1 MQASP
6 HYLVLQSLE
15 SIIDYSPLTVAMET
29 PVLEAIALMAIHD
42 KSVLVKSASQVVGY
56 LTQQDILRLV
66 ASASDLR
73 NTKISEVMQTHV
85 TQINTQSVNNLAQVI
100 SLLFESELQLVVV
113 VDEQGQIVGTIT
125 HKSIGQ
131 AIASVEEKI
140 NDCHLVENQLLQS
153 QQMLQLIM
161 DTMPHNIFWKDINS
175 RFLGCNRNFAQMVG
189 FENPAEIVGKTDYDL
204 VPNQET
210 AEFYHRYDA
219 AVMQNNQAEY
229 HSITPK
235 QQADGSQ
242 IWLENNKVPLLNSQG
257 QVVGM
262 LGTMED
268 ITERMRSQAAL
279 EKSEERF
286 RFLAESI
293 PQQVWIANTE
303 GSIEYVNQRTINYF
317 GCIPERLLG
326 EKWQDWVHPDDLQ
339 ASIHAWN
346 KSLTTGIDYEIELR
360 LWEKGSETYRWH
372 LGRALPLRDRQGQI
386 INWFGTN
393 TDIHDRVAAEIAL
406 RESEQKYQNMTQVS
420 PVGIFRCDAQGKCLY
435 VNDRWH
441 EMTGLTKAAAMGFG
455 WLEAIHPDDR
465 ERIMQEWA
473 ESIRENRPFRAEYQ
487 FMCAEGRITWV
498 IGQAVAEQIVNGEV
512 ITYVGTFTDIGD
524 LKRVES
530 ALAERVKLA
539 DFRAEVDAI
548 LTQSETLVTMMRGC
562 TDALVKHLDAAFAR
576 IWILNQE
583 TQILELQVSSGIYT
597 HINGCHSRVAMGRLK
612 IGLIAAEGKPHLHN
626 SVQDDLCINDQEWA
640 KREGMVAFAG
650 YPLIVEGEIIG
661 VIAMFSR
668 QRLTES
674 AFTALDIAAQEIA
687 IGIKRKQTEAALRDS
702 EERFRNLVEA
712 SSDWVWE
719 IDENA
724 VYTYVSPKVREILGY
739 EPQEVLGKTP
749 FELMPMEEAER
760 VRKIVAPMIASRQSF
775 KCLENTNLH
784 QDGHLVVLETSGIP
798 VFDSE
803 GKFCGYRGIDRD
815 ITIRKQEAS
824 TLWETQQQ
832 LQAIL
837 DNFPAVMYLLDTEN
851 KYLLVNRQYEK
862 LFNTQEQVIG
872 KSLYD
877 VWPDDIAEAFAINN
891 AEIIADGVPREFEE
905 VALHQ
910 DGLHTYLSVKF
921 PLKDLNGV
929 TYAVCGISTDITERK
944 LTEKSLLRLQ
954 KAIES
959 TSDAV
964 SITDIAGQAIYVNPA
979 FVKVFDYTEDQLN
992 AYGGLAVNFRNQ
1004 ELFKRVFQTVQKG
1017 QSWHGEVTMKTGR
1030 GENVQI
1036 DLRTDAIKD
1045 ASGESVAIVNIY
1057 TDITQRKLIEEGLR
1071 LRDRAITASSNG
1083 IVIADVTSPENS
1095 IIYVNSAFER
1105 MTGYSVA
1112 EVLGQHFPF
1121 VQDVDINQ
1129 QALEELRTAME
1140 AGQDCTVILR
1150 NYSQAGSLFWH
1161 ELNIS
1166 PVYDV
1171 YGYLTHYIGI
1181 QNDIT
1186 ERKQTETALLISQQR
1201 LQYLLTASPAVI
1213 YTSNVTEDFGAI
1225 FISDNIKGM
1234 VGYEAR
1240 EFVEDS
1246 SFWYA
1251 HIHPEDAP
1259 SVLTELSQVLEKT
1272 QYNLEYRFL
1281 HQDGTYRWVYD
1292 QGKVVW
1298 DEAGNPLELV
1308 GYWADITSRKQLEQ
1322 ELRIA
1327 LEKEKELNELKS
1339 RFISMT
1345 SHEFRTPLS
1354 TILSSSELL
1363 EHYRYRWTQE
1373 KQLTHLRR
1381 IQTAVHRM
1389 TEMLDDILV
1398 SGKAEAGKLEYRPSS
1413 FDLVKYCRQL
1423 VEEIRLNLR
1432 TQHLISFSSNCES
1445 MSCYM
1450 DDKLLGHILGNLLSN
1465 AIKYSADDSLV
1476 QFKLACKDGEAIFE
1490 IQDQGIGIP
1499 EEDLLHLFESFHRAR
1514 NVGNILGTGL
1524 GLAIVKKCVDIYQG
1538 KISVTSKI
1546 GIGTKFIVQLPLKKY
1561 TT

>member
-6 HYLVLQSLE
+6 NYLVLQSLE
-15 SIIDYSPLTVAMET
+15 SIIDYSPLTVALET
-29 PVLEAIALMAIHD
+29 TVLDAIALMARHG
-42 KSVLVKSASQVVGY
+42 KAVLVKSASLLVGY
-56 LTQQDILRLV
+56 LTQKDIVRLI
-66 ASASDLR
+66 ALGSDLK
-73 NTKISEVMQTHV
+73 TAKIAEVMQTSV
-85 TQINTQSVNNLAQVI
+85 SEIKIQSVNALATVASLLFQSEWQLLSVVDEHDQIVGVITPESICLALAQVQEQI
-100 SLLFESELQLVVV
+100 SQ
-113 VDEQGQIVGTIT
+113 DQI
-125 HKSIGQ
+125 
-131 AIASVEEKI
+131 
-140 NDCHLVENQLLQS
+140 VENQLLQS

-161 DTMPHNIFWKDINS
+161 NTMPHSIFWKDINS
-175 RFLGCNRNFAQMVG
+175 NFLGCNHKFAQMVG
-189 FENPAEIVGKTDYDL
+189 VENPEEIVGKTDYDL
-204 VPNQET
+204 VPHQEE
-210 AEFYHRYDA
+210 AEFYRAYDA
-219 AVMQNNQAEY
+219 VVMQNNQAEY
-229 HSITPK
+229 HAIGTK

-242 IWLENNKVPLLNSQG
+242 IWLETNKVPLLDTEG
-257 QVVGM
+257 KVVGM

-268 ITERMRSQAAL
+268 ITERMQEQEAL
-279 EKSEERF
+279 EKSAERF

-293 PQQVWIANTE
+293 PQQVWIANTD
-303 GSIEYVNQRTINYF
+303 GSLEYINQRTLNYF
-317 GCIPERLLG
+317 GCIPEQVLG
-326 EKWQDWVHPDDLQ
+326 EQWQNWVHPDDLP
-339 ASIHAWN
+339 ASINAWN
-346 KSLTTGIDYEIELR
+346 QSLATGTNYEIEFR
-360 LWEKGSETYRWH
+360 LWEKASGSYRWH

-393 TDIHDRVAAEIAL
+393 TDIHDRVSTEIAL
-406 RESEQKYQNMTQVS
+406 RE
-420 PVGIFRCDAQGKCLY
+420 
-435 VNDRWH
+435 
-441 EMTGLTKAAAMGFG
+441 
-455 WLEAIHPDDR
+455 
-465 ERIMQEWA
+465 
-473 ESIRENRPFRAEYQ
+473 
-487 FMCAEGRITWV
+487 
-498 IGQAVAEQIVNGEV
+498 
-512 ITYVGTFTDIGD
+512 
-524 LKRVES
+524 
-530 ALAERVKLA
+530 
-539 DFRAEVDAI
+539 
-548 LTQSETLVTMMRGC
+548 
-562 TDALVKHLDAAFAR
+562 
-576 IWILNQE
+576 
-583 TQILELQVSSGIYT
+583 
-597 HINGCHSRVAMGRLK
+597 
-612 IGLIAAEGKPHLHN
+612 
-626 SVQDDLCINDQEWA
+626 
-640 KREGMVAFAG
+640 
-650 YPLIVEGEIIG
+650 
-661 VIAMFSR
+661 
-668 QRLTES
+668 
-674 AFTALDIAAQEIA
+674 
-687 IGIKRKQTEAALRDS
+687 S

-724 VYTYVSPKVREILGY
+724 VYTYVSPKVREMLGY

-749 FELMPMEEAER
+749 FALMSPEEAER
-760 VRKIVAPMIASRQSF
+760 VGNILVPIFAVRGCF
-775 KCLENTNLH
+775 KCLENTNVH
-784 QDGHLVVLETSGIP
+784 KDGHLVFLETNGVPI
-798 VFDSE
+798 FDVQ

-815 ITIRKQEAS
+815 ITVRKQEAAK
-824 TLWETQQQ
+824 LWETQQQ

-837 DNFPAVMYLLDTEN
+837 DNFPGVVYLLDREN

-862 LFNTQEQVIG
+862 LFHTTQEQVSG

-877 VWPDDIAEAFAINN
+877 IWPHDIAEAFVVNN
-891 AEIIADGVPREFEE
+891 AEVIAGGIPQEFEE
-905 VALHQ
+905 FATHP
-910 DGLHTYLSVKF
+910 DGLHNYLSVKF
-921 PLKDLNGV
+921 PLKDVNGI
-929 TYAVCGISTDITERK
+929 TYAVCGISTDITDRKLAEQELRKSEEYLRLLVEGVKDYAIYMLDPEGKVMSWNSGAECITGYQSSEIIGHNFCCFFRQEDILNHIPKQQLEIAKTNDRCECESIFVRKDGSHFWANCILTPLHDENGQLRGFSQVTRDITERK

-959 TSDAV
+959 TSDAI

-979 FVKVFDYTEDQLN
+979 FREVFDYTGIQLN
-992 AYGGLAVNFRNQ
+992 AYGGLAANFRNK
-1004 ELFKRVFQTVQKG
+1004 ELFKRVFQTVQQG
-1017 QSWHGEVTMKTGR
+1017 QSWHGEVTMKTR
-1030 GENVQI
+1030 NGESVKI

-1045 ASGESVAIVNIY
+1045 ATGDIVAVISIC

-1071 LRDRAITASSNG
+1071 LRDRAIAASSNG
-1083 IVIADVTSPENS
+1083 IVIADVTSPESS

-1140 AGQDCTVILR
+1140 AGQDCTVVLR
-1150 NYSQAGSLFWH
+1150 NYSQDGNLFWH

-1213 YTSNVTEDFGAI
+1213 YTSKVTEDFGAI

-1234 VGYEAR
+1234 VGYAAR

-1259 SVLTELSQVLEKT
+1259 SVLTELSEVLENT

-1298 DEAGNPLELV
+1298 DDAGNPLELV

-1322 ELRIA
+1322 ELRVA

-1450 DDKLLGHILGNLLSN
+1450 DDKLLGHILSNLLSN

-1476 QFKLACKDGEAIFE
+1476 KFTLACRDEQATFE
-1490 IQDQGIGIP
+1490 VQDRGIGIP

-1538 KISVTSKI
+1538 EISVNSKI
-1546 GIGTKFIVQLPLKKY
+1546 GTGTKFIVQLPLKKY
-1561 TT
+1561 TI